1 MILPIRLY
9 GDSVLR
15 RGADEVP
22 GDSASIRQLIDDM
35 IETMRR
41 AGGIGLAAPQVGRT
55 ERIFVAELAAEIR
68 PAGGREHAREQE
80 QVREAMAFVNPEII
94 EESDEESEFEEGC
107 LSIPD
112 IVETVRRPERIRM
125 TYLDRHFQA
134 QEIEAGGLA
143 ARVIQH
149 EVDHLEGVFFVDR
162 ISAFRRRLLRRKLRE
177 VASGKVEAD
186 YRP

>member
-9 GDSVLR
+9 GDPVLR
-15 RGADEVP
+15 RSADEVS
-22 GDSASIRQLIDDM
+22 GDSENIRQLIDDM
-35 IETMRR
+35 IETMRG
-41 AGGIGLAAPQVGRT
+41 AKGIGLAAPQVGRT
-55 ERIFVAELAAEIR
+55 ERIFVADLAAEIR
-68 PAGGREHAREQE
+68 PAEAP
-80 QVREAMAFVNPEII
+80 EAMVFVNPEII
-94 EESDEESEFEEGC
+94 GESDEESEFEEGC

-125 TYLDRHFQA
+125 KYLDRYFRP
-134 QEIEAGGLA
+134 QEIEADGLA

-186 YRP
+186 YPLGCAD

>member
-9 GDSVLR
+9 GDPVLR
-15 RGADEVP
+15 RGAEDVS

-35 IETMRR
+35 IETMRG

-55 ERIFVAELAAEIR
+55 ERVFVAELAAELR
-68 PAGGREHAREQE
+68 PAEAREQAP
-80 QVREAMAFVNPEII
+80 EAMVFVNPEII

-112 IVETVRRPERIRM
+112 VTEPVRRPERIRM
-125 TYLDRHFQA
+125 TYLDRHFRA
-134 QEIEAGGLA
+134 QELEAGGLA

-177 VASGKVEAD
+177 VASGKVEAN
-186 YRP
+186 YALYAAPK